1 MAARF
6 GFELPRRRVMEASDL
21 IASLKVKHA
30 ELEEAIELETRRP
43 LPDAA
48 AISDLKKRKLLIK
61 DRIAQ
66 LSHP

>member
-1 MAARF
+1 
-6 GFELPRRRVMEASDL
+6 MEASDL

-48 AISDLKKRKLLIK
+48 TISDLKKRKLLIK

-66 LSHP
+66 LSHH

>member
-1 MAARF
+1 
-6 GFELPRRRVMEASDL
+6 MEASDL